1 MTNTASIKDSIEIL
15 KRAQTLDREIYLGGR
30 ESQEI
35 PELKEKLKQ
44 EFESHKE
51 HLKQLEGDFRKLQMK
66 QKEKDGEL
74 QQKEANV
81 KKLDGQLGAVK
92 TNKEYAALQ
101 QEIASL
107 KADGSLLEEEIIK
120 VMDQVEA
127 AELEMKK
134 EKDRL
139 KTIEKDFQAREGE
152 LDQRLK
158 AITDKVEGLKK
169 ERETITQQVAPDV
182 RGLYDLI
189 IQKKQGV
196 ALAKI
201 SNDICGACQL
211 QLRPQLINE
220 VRMYQALVVCENCSR
235 ILYTEEQQ

>member
-1 MTNTASIKDSIEIL
+1 MANTVSIKESIEIL
-15 KRAQTLDREIYLGGR
+15 KRAQTIDRELYTSQR
-30 ESQEI
+30 ETGQEI
-35 PELKEKLKQ
+35 PEIREKIKTELEAEKD
-44 EFESHKE
+44 
-51 HLKQLEGDFRKLQMK
+51 HLKQLEGEFRKLQMK

-74 QQKEANV
+74 GQKETNV
-81 KKLDGQLGAVK
+81 KKLEGQLSQVK
-92 TNKEYAALQ
+92 TNKEYSALQ

-127 AELEMKK
+127 AEVEIKK
-134 EKDRL
+134 EKERL
-139 KTIEKDFQAREGE
+139 KVIEKDYQAKESE
-152 LDQRLK
+152 LDQKVK
-158 AITDKVEGLKK
+158 AINDKLDGLKK
-169 ERETITQQVAPDV
+169 ERDTIIQQVPQDV
-182 RGLYDLI
+182 RSLYDLI
-189 IQKKQGV
+189 IQKKQGM

-235 ILYTEEQQ
+235 ILYTDET